1 LIETLEGLKNAE
13 ILFGLRVCRLE
24 ALN

>member
-13 ILFGLRVCRLE
+13 ILFGLRVCRLA